1 MILKDIKIVNL
12 IHIKENYTIY
22 IISTDCPRAKH
33 LTTLY
38 LHAFEKRGS
47 LILMGLMAGV

>member
-22 IISTDCPRAKH
+22 IISTDCPRGKH